1 MNFEL
6 TISKV
11 FDNSSSREY
20 INDCC
25 IGGDEI
31 LNQIKNDIASEMNI
45 DKNSI
50 GIYQEDWGWALEF
63 LKDKVTYLLAVSN
76 ASESE
81 ADESFFTAYTEAT
94 RKEKKMFFNKTINA
108 DVELIKF
115 SEIVS
120 RLLKK
125 NGSEVN

>member
-1 MNFEL
+1 MHFEL
-6 TISKV
+6 TILKV
-11 FDNSSSREY
+11 FDNSSSKEY

-31 LNQIKNDIASEMNI
+31 LDQLKDDIASEMNI

-50 GIYQEDWGWALEF
+50 EIYQEDWGWALEF

-76 ASESE
+76 ANESE
-81 ADESFFTAYTEAT
+81 ADKSFFTAYTEAT
-94 RKEKKMFFNKTINA
+94 RKEKKIFFNKTVDA
-108 DVELIKF
+108 DVESIEF

-120 RLLKK
+120 RLMKK
-125 NGSEVN
+125 NGFEIN